1 MTAPFVLI
9 TTHRIHREHLT
20 ELLEQTEEYDA
31 FIEANEPTMQGHVA
45 YVDEARREISLVQVH
60 PDAKSVER
68 HFEVAGEHI
77 HRAIDLVDTI
87 AIDVFGEPGPR
98 LRQALDANEAAGA
111 IVSVKPAAVAG
122 FLRS

>member
-9 TTHRIHREHLT
+9 TTHRIHPEHLS
-20 ELLEQTEEYDA
+20 ELLDQTEKYDA
-31 FIEANEPTMQGHVA
+31 FVEANEPTMRGHVA
-45 YVDEARREISLVQVH
+45 YVDEGRREISLVQVH
-60 PDAKSVER
+60 PDAQSAER

-98 LRQALDANEAAGA
+98 LRQALDANAAAGA